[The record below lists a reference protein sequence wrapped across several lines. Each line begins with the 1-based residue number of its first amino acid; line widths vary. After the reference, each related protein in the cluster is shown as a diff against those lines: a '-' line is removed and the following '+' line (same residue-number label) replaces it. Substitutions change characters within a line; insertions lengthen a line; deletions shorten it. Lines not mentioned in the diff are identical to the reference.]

1 MIDLPDYNK
10 ATNAAY
16 EELQDYDGKY
26 PQIDIFYLLQ
36 NHPKIKLHT
45 FTEIASRLGITVE
58 EFVAELSESD
68 MGYTVYDRVKERWLI
83 YYNDTKCDTTIRFTI
98 AHELGHIALKH
109 TEDNSITDREAN
121 CFARNL
127 LCPVPIRDEL
137 DLKTLEDFCSAFGI
151 SDRMAKVVM
160 EMNSSDSYYIS
171 GYNYGAVND
180 KAYCYFTGYTLEEL
194 YGY

>member
-16 EELQDYDGKY
+16 EELQDYDGRY
-26 PQIDIFYLLQ
+26 PQIDIFHLLQ

-45 FTEIASRLGITVE
+45 FTEISSRLGITVE

-160 EMNSSDSYYIS
+160 EMNSNDSYYIS

-180 KAYCYFTGYTLEEL
+180 KAYCYFTGYTLADL

>member
-16 EELQDYDGKY
+16 EELQDYDGRY
-26 PQIDIFYLLQ
+26 PQIDIFHLLQ

-137 DLKTLEDFCSAFGI
+137 ELKTLEDFCSAFGI

-171 GYNYGAVND
+171 GYNYGTVND
-180 KAYCYFTGYTLEEL
+180 KAYCYFAGYTLEEL

>member
-1 MIDLPDYNK
+1 MTELPDYNK

-16 EELQDYDGKY
+16 EELQNYDGRY
-26 PQIDIFYLLQ
+26 PQIDIFHIIR

-45 FTEIASRLGITVE
+45 FTEIASRLGISVE

-68 MGYTVYDRVKERWLI
+68 MGYTVYDRAKGRWLI

-98 AHELGHIALKH
+98 AHELGHIVLKH
-109 TEDNSITDREAN
+109 TEDNSVTDREAN

-127 LCPVPIRDEL
+127 LCPVPLRNEL
-137 DLKTLEDFCSAFGI
+137 GLKTLDDYCSAFDI
-151 SDRMAKVVM
+151 SDRMAKVVI
-160 EMNSSDSYYIS
+160 EMNSSDSHYIS
-171 GYNYGAVND
+171 GYNYGVVND
-180 KAYCYFTGYTLEEL
+180 KAYCYFTGYTLADL

>member
-16 EELQDYDGKY
+16 EELQGYDGRY

-98 AHELGHIALKH
+98 AHELGHIVLKH

-127 LCPVPIRDEL
+127 LCPVPLRDEL
-137 DLKTLEDFCSAFGI
+137 GLKTLGDYCSAFDI

-160 EMNSSDSYYIS
+160 EMNSSDSHYIS
-171 GYNYGAVND
+171 GYNYGVVND
-180 KAYCYFTGYTLEEL
+180 KAYCYFTGYTLADL